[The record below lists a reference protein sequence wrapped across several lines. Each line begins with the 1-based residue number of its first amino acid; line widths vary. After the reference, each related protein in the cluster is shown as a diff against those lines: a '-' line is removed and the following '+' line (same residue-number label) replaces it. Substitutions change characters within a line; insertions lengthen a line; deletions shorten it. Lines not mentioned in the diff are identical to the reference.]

1 MKSYLRAE
9 YTKKSELLSII
20 LVLRGAYISHL
31 SALILEK
38 MLCHKLTFLSSQ
50 EKSYWGNN

>member
-9 YTKKSELLSII
+9 YTKRSELLSII

-31 SALILEK
+31 SPLISEK
-38 MLCHKLTFLSSQ
+38 MLCHKLTFLSS
-50 EKSYWGNN
+50 